1 MASYPPFM
9 NAYGTVSKILEKAK
23 KAKTPDRFTQ
33 DFLQTKLGF
42 QSVGAKAFI
51 PLAKRLGLL
60 ASDGVPTD
68 LYKSFRNPSLSGG
81 AMANAIKKGYSELF
95 ARNEYAHD
103 LRKRDLQGLLIEIT
117 GLEKGHKTLRS
128 IEGTFNSLKN
138 FAKFEDEGK
147 EIIKEKP
154 EEEPEVVTD
163 YTPLSEEELKLNLSY
178 TINLVLPKTDDIA
191 VFNAIFRSLRENL
204 LRK

>member
-1 MASYPPFM
+1 MAGYPPFM
-9 NAYGTVSKILEKAK
+9 NAYGMVSKILEKAK

-42 QSVGAKAFI
+42 KSVSAKAFI

-81 AMANAIKKGYSELF
+81 AMARAIKKGYSELF

-103 LRKRDLQGLLIEIT
+103 LKEKDLHGLLIEIT
-117 GLEKGHKTLRS
+117 GLEKGHQTLRV
-128 IEGTFNSLKN
+128 ITGTFNSLKT

-147 EIIKEKP
+147 EIRK
-154 EEEPEVVTD
+154 EEPEEDPEDVTD
-163 YTPLSEEELKLNLSY
+163 YIPLAEEELKLNLSY
-178 TINLVLPKTDDIA
+178 TP
-191 VFNAIFRSLRENL
+191 
-204 LRK
+204 